1 MLHVQ
6 QLIQAAQLNKCDGP
20 PSRRPQPRHHEGLCG
35 PISFLSGMRQRT
47 LRQVKRTFR
56 VTPLVSDRA
65 GLGTQACVVLE
76 SVPSL
81 VGAVADFSGL
91 GCQIEPTKNTGHPV
105 KFEFQI
111 NNQPSMSVSRVIVGY
126 TSY

>member
-1 MLHVQ
+1 MLPVQ
-6 QLIQAAQLNKCDGP
+6 RLIQAPQLNKCDGP
-20 PSRRPQPRHHEGLCG
+20 PARRPRPWHHAGPWG

-81 VGAVADFSGL
+81 ADAGSSGL

-111 NNQPSMSVSRVIVGY
+111 NN
-126 TSY
+126 